1 MLYQSINPYT
11 EETLKTF
18 DLHSDAQL
26 ASIVAKADNTYKNNW
41 RRKTHAQRAAILHK
55 AAEIMRHNRDAFA
68 TPITVEM
75 GKLFREAQAEVDLS
89 ADILDYYADNAEK
102 FLAPVDLKVDD
113 GKATVLSQ
121 PIGIVFCIEPWNFP
135 YYQLARVAG
144 PNLMA
149 GNVLIVKHAPG
160 VPQCAV
166 MFEELF
172 ADAGAPEGTYSN
184 VFITNEQSATVV
196 ADPRV
201 RVVALTGSERAGKAV
216 AAEAGSALKKNT
228 MELGGSDAFIVLDDA
243 DLDVAVKWAVWGRMN
258 NTGQC
263 CVAAKR
269 FIVHEKIADAFTAR
283 FKAALENLV
292 PGDPMDEKITL
303 GPLCSESALKLVLGQ
318 IEAAVAHGAH
328 VVTGGRRID
337 RPGYFL
343 QATILDNINRDN
355 PAFHQEFFAPVAMI
369 FRVPDEQS
377 AIDLANDSPY
387 GLGGSV
393 ITTDIERGR
402 RVAAQIETGMVFIN
416 RSTWTAP
423 GLPFGGVKNS
433 GYGREL
439 SSLGIEEFIN
449 KKLVHIPA

>member
-41 RRKTHAQRAAILHK
+41 RRKTYAQRAAILHK

-184 VFITNEQSATVV
+184 VFIT
-196 ADPRV
+196 
-201 RVVALTGSERAGKAV
+201 
-216 AAEAGSALKKNT
+216 
-228 MELGGSDAFIVLDDA
+228 
-243 DLDVAVKWAVWGRMN
+243 
-258 NTGQC
+258 
-263 CVAAKR
+263 R
-269 FIVHEKIADAFTAR
+269 F
-283 FKAALENLV
+283 
-292 PGDPMDEKITL
+292 
-303 GPLCSESALKLVLGQ
+303 C
-318 IEAAVAHGAH
+318 
-328 VVTGGRRID
+328 
-337 RPGYFL
+337 
-343 QATILDNINRDN
+343 
-355 PAFHQEFFAPVAMI
+355 
-369 FRVPDEQS
+369 
-377 AIDLANDSPY
+377 
-387 GLGGSV
+387 
-393 ITTDIERGR
+393 
-402 RVAAQIETGMVFIN
+402 
-416 RSTWTAP
+416 
-423 GLPFGGVKNS
+423 
-433 GYGREL
+433 
-439 SSLGIEEFIN
+439 
-449 KKLVHIPA
+449 

>member
-41 RRKTHAQRAAILHK
+41 RRKTYAQRAAILHK

-201 RVVALTGSERAGKAV
+201 RGVALTGSERAGKAV

-449 KKLVHIPA
+449 KKLVHIPT

>member
-1 MLYQSINPYT
+1 MLYQTINPYT
-11 EETLKTF
+11 EGILKTF

-26 ASIVAKADNTYKNNW
+26 ANIITNADATYTNIW
-41 RRKTHAQRAAILHK
+41 RKKSYAERSAVLHRAAEL
-55 AAEIMRHNRDAFA
+55 MRHNRDAFA

-102 FLAPVDLKVDD
+102 FLAPVNLQVDD
-113 GKATVLSQ
+113 GEATILNQ

-135 YYQLARVAG
+135 YYQLARVVG

-166 MFEELF
+166 MFEDLL
-172 ADAGAPEGTYSN
+172 ADAGAPAGAYSN

-196 ADPRV
+196 ADPHV
-201 RVVALTGSERAGKAV
+201 RGVALTGSERAGKAV

-243 DLDVAVKWAVWGRMN
+243 DLDIAIKWAVWGRMN

-269 FIVHEKIADAFTAR
+269 FIVHEKVADTFTAR
-283 FKAALENLV
+283 FKAELEKLV
-292 PGDPMDEKITL
+292 AGDPMDEKTTL

-318 IEAAVAHGAH
+318 IESAVAHGAH
-328 VVTGGRRID
+328 IVTGGKRIA
-337 RPGYFL
+337 RSGYFI
-343 QATILDNINRDN
+343 QPTILENINKDN
-355 PAFHQEFFAPVAMI
+355 PAFHQEFFCT
-369 FRVPDEQS
+369 
-377 AIDLANDSPY
+377 
-387 GLGGSV
+387 GSHDFSR
-393 ITTDIERGR
+393 T
-402 RVAAQIETGMVFIN
+402 
-416 RSTWTAP
+416 
-423 GLPFGGVKNS
+423 
-433 GYGREL
+433 
-439 SSLGIEEFIN
+439 
-449 KKLVHIPA
+449 